1 MSQWKEVLHHFGIA
15 IADDSEKQNLTCYQ
29 MIRLYMAAKQRGGSV
44 SLPIPETK
52 TEEAEKFAA
61 FLTQCK
67 EALED
72 VTPGLP
78 QGFYTGNSTLSR
90 DKRTLYLFDY
100 SIPSS
105 AIMVKGIKNKIN
117 SISVLQSGIGVNCD
131 TSLGLRSPGTLWLKL
146 PKEDVQQDCT
156 VIKIALKGELDL
168 FRGTGAPITQN

>member
-1 MSQWKEVLHHFGIA
+1 MSQWKEILHHFGIA
-15 IADDSEKQNLTCYQ
+15 IADDSEKRNLTCYQ
-29 MIRLYMAAKQRGGSV
+29 MIRLYMAAKQRGGAV
-44 SLPIPETK
+44 SLPISETK
-52 TEEAEKFAA
+52 TAEAEKFAA

-105 AIMVKGIKNKIN
+105 AIMVKGIKNKII
-117 SISVLQSGIGVNCD
+117 SISVLQTGVGVNRD
-131 TSLGLRSPGTLWLKL
+131 TSVGLGSPGNLWLKL
-146 PKEDVQQDCT
+146 PKDDAQENCT
-156 VIKIALKGELDL
+156 VIKIVLKGELDL
-168 FRGTGAPITQN
+168 FLGTGAPITKN